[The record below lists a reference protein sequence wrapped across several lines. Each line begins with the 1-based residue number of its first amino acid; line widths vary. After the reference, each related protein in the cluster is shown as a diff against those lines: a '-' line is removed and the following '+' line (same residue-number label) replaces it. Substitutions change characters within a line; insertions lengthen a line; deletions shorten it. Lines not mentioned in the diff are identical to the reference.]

1 MAWTIEKI
9 GGGAFLPYVDM
20 KDMMLSEF
28 ARRFGENLEDRVDYG
43 DLIFVPGFDFKNLR
57 EEKSL
62 DGEKTARYSADNIP
76 FWCRCAMVEPFLVHF
91 DSIGDAA
98 QALKSVQ
105 RSWAPYTHTLFRRS
119 ALVQEK
125 LPYINLKDRTFPFDI
140 PQSPVGLYTL
150 IDEHTILA
158 SAKTTSCIPAGKIT
172 WVEDHENPPSRAYL
186 KIQESL
192 VLAKHF
198 FGVEL

>member
-20 KDMMLSEF
+20 KDLMLSEF
-28 ARRFGENLEDRVDYG
+28 VIRFGESLEGLVEYGELVRAPDFQFRNLHEEFSIKPEDEGRCV
-43 DLIFVPGFDFKNLR
+43 
-57 EEKSL
+57 
-62 DGEKTARYSADNIP
+62 RYAAENIP
-76 FWCRCAMVEPFLVHF
+76 YWCRCAMVEPFIVHF

-105 RSWAPYTHTLFRRS
+105 RSWAPYTYTLFRRA
-119 ALVQEK
+119 ALIQEK
-125 LPYINLKDRTFPFDI
+125 LPYVNLKDRTFPFDI

-172 WVEDHENPPSRAYL
+172 WVE
-186 KIQESL
+186 
-192 VLAKHF
+192 
-198 FGVEL
+198 